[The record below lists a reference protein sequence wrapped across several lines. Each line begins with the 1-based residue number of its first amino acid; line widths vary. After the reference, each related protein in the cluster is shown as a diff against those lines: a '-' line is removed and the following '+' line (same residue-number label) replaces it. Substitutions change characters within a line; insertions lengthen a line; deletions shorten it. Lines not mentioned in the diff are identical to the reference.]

1 MDEVQLKEWLYKMG
15 SGDQEAFQIIY
26 EYTCKDIYR
35 TVVFL
40 VGSQNQDVDDIVN
53 EVYINMWKSITNYD
67 INRSF
72 RFWLH
77 GLVVKEVQ
85 DWRRKS
91 WRQFRIFEK
100 KKMYEQ
106 DRPYIMDEAILHKET
121 RSELVEVV
129 QKGFTIYQL
138 EIVEGEYKD
147 YFIDRP
153 FDKPSERGPNFTG
166 DIKKYKLNGYDVTFG
181 EYKESNV
188 RAMKIVVPAREG
200 RNAYQVYINDSMLSK
215 KELEN
220 VLLSMI
226 E

>member
-1 MDEVQLKEWLYKMG
+1 MDEVQLREWLYKMG

-85 DWRRKS
+85 YRIGVVNRGDDFESLKKRKC
-91 WRQFRIFEK
+91 
-100 KKMYEQ
+100 M
-106 DRPYIMDEAILHKET
+106 
-121 RSELVEVV
+121 
-129 QKGFTIYQL
+129 
-138 EIVEGEYKD
+138 
-147 YFIDRP
+147 
-153 FDKPSERGPNFTG
+153 N
-166 DIKKYKLNGYDVTFG
+166 
-181 EYKESNV
+181 
-188 RAMKIVVPAREG
+188 KIG
-200 RNAYQVYINDSMLSK
+200 LT
-215 KELEN
+215 
-220 VLLSMI
+220 
-226 E
+226 

>member
-1 MDEVQLKEWLYKMG
+1 MDEVQLKEWLYKME

-67 INRSF
+67 MNRSL

-91 WRQFRIFEK
+91 WRRFRIFEK

-106 DRPYIMDEAILHKET
+106 DRSYIMDEAILHKET

-129 QKGFTIYQL
+129 QNLSYKHREVVIMRYFHEYRLDEIAALLQTPIGTVKSRLHTALKRLRMEMEQMPNEREEEVNGF
-138 EIVEGEYKD
+138 
-147 YFIDRP
+147 
-153 FDKPSERGPNFTG
+153 
-166 DIKKYKLNGYDVTFG
+166 
-181 EYKESNV
+181 
-188 RAMKIVVPAREG
+188 
-200 RNAYQVYINDSMLSK
+200 
-215 KELEN
+215 
-220 VLLSMI
+220 
-226 E
+226 

>member
-1 MDEVQLKEWLYKMG
+1 MDELQLKEWLYKME

-53 EVYINMWKSITNYD
+53 EVYINMWKSIRNYD
-67 INRSF
+67 MNRSF

-91 WRQFRIFEK
+91 WRRFRIFEK

-106 DRPYIMDEAILHKET
+106 DRSYIMDEAILHKET

-129 QKGFTIYQL
+129 QNLSYKHREVVIMRYFHEYRLDEIAALLQTPIGTVKSRLHTALKRLRMEMEQMPNEREEEVNGF
-138 EIVEGEYKD
+138 
-147 YFIDRP
+147 
-153 FDKPSERGPNFTG
+153 
-166 DIKKYKLNGYDVTFG
+166 
-181 EYKESNV
+181 
-188 RAMKIVVPAREG
+188 
-200 RNAYQVYINDSMLSK
+200 
-215 KELEN
+215 
-220 VLLSMI
+220 
-226 E
+226 